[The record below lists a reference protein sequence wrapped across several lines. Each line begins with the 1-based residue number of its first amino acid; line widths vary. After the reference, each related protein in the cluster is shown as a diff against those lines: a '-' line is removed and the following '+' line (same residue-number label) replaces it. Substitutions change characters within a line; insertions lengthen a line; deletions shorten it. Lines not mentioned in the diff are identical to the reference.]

1 MNNASNIFFL
11 QKKFKKLNTA
21 NRQEEIEMM
30 TIEEM
35 KEYLLAE
42 LKEEREKMLKKQGS
56 NYSYIFML
64 CNDMGLIDPA
74 EY

>member
-1 MNNASNIFFL
+1 
-11 QKKFKKLNTA
+11 
-21 NRQEEIEMM
+21 MM
-30 TIEEM
+30 TFEEM

-42 LKEEREKMLKKQGS
+42 LEEEREKMLKKQGS

>member
-1 MNNASNIFFL
+1 
-11 QKKFKKLNTA
+11 
-21 NRQEEIEMM
+21 M
-30 TIEEM
+30 TYDEM

-42 LKEEREKMLKKQGS
+42 LKEEREKMLKNQESK
-56 NYSYIFML
+56 YSYIFML

>member
-1 MNNASNIFFL
+1 MCSRPGGHEGR
-11 QKKFKKLNTA
+11 K
-21 NRQEEIEMM
+21 EVEMM
-30 TIEEM
+30 TFEEM

>member
-1 MNNASNIFFL
+1 
-11 QKKFKKLNTA
+11 
-21 NRQEEIEMM
+21 MM
-30 TIEEM
+30 TFEEM

-74 EY
+74 KEMVGNDETRTAV

>member
-1 MNNASNIFFL
+1 
-11 QKKFKKLNTA
+11 
-21 NRQEEIEMM
+21 MM
-30 TIEEM
+30 TFEEM

-74 EY
+74 KEM

>member
-1 MNNASNIFFL
+1 
-11 QKKFKKLNTA
+11 
-21 NRQEEIEMM
+21 MM

>member
-1 MNNASNIFFL
+1 MLSVSNFITNYTN
-11 QKKFKKLNTA
+11 KPMGRK
-21 NRQEEIEMM
+21 EIEMM